1 MSILQRVNH
10 WRRSLRPV
18 DHHVPLGKA
27 LRDHLDSGVGRTVD
41 VSRSDGLFY
50 SIETEEFFSLK
61 GRLLDL
67 DETALAAA
75 RGRILD
81 VGAGAGRHA
90 LALQELGCEVV
101 AVDISPLCVEVMRA
115 RGVNQAHVA
124 DVFSIGGERDLGG
137 FDTVLFLMQSIGIA
151 GSLFGLEQL
160 LDLLR
165 PLVRPG
171 GQLLLDSSPLLRV
184 PGDSS
189 DLSEGIDVS
198 FAYEGYRGKSFS
210 WLYLDETMLGEVAIR
225 RGWNMEIL
233 GRTSA
238 SEYLARLRPMID

>member
-1 MSILQRVNH
+1 M
-10 WRRSLRPV
+10 
-18 DHHVPLGKA
+18 
-27 LRDHLDSGVGRTVD
+27 GRTVD

-198 FAYEGYRGKSFS
+198 FAYEGYRGESFS
-210 WLYLDETMLGEVAIR
+210 WLYLDERMLGEVAIR
-225 RGWNMEIL
+225 RGWNLEIL

-238 SEYLARLRPMID
+238 SEYLARLRPVVG

>member
-10 WRRSLRPV
+10 WRRSLRAV

-115 RGVNQAHVA
+115 RGVNQARVA

-238 SEYLARLRPMID
+238 SEYLARLRPMVD

>member
-1 MSILQRVNH
+1 MSLLQRVNH

-124 DVFSIGGERDLGG
+124 DVFSIGGEKNLGG

-238 SEYLARLRPMID
+238 SEYLARLRPMVD

>member
-10 WRRSLRPV
+10 WRRSLRAV

-124 DVFSIGGERDLGG
+124 DVFSIGGEKNLGG

-198 FAYEGYRGKSFS
+198 FAYEGYRGESFS

-238 SEYLARLRPMID
+238 SEYLARLRPVVG

>member
-10 WRRSLRPV
+10 WRRSLRAV

-41 VSRSDGLFY
+41 VSRSDGLLY

-61 GRLLDL
+61 GRLHNL
-67 DETALAAA
+67 DETALTAA

-90 LALQELGCEVV
+90 LALQQLGCEVV

-124 DVFSIGGERDLGG
+124 DVFSIGGGKNLGE

-184 PGDSS
+184 PGGSS

-198 FAYEGYRGKSFS
+198 FAYEGYRGESFS
-210 WLYLDETMLGEVAIR
+210 WLYLDERMLGEVAIR
-225 RGWNMEIL
+225 RGWNLEIL

-238 SEYLARLRPMID
+238 SEYLARLRPVVG

>member
-10 WRRSLRPV
+10 WRRSLRAV

-41 VSRSDGLFY
+41 VSRSDGLLY

-61 GRLLDL
+61 GRLHNL

-115 RGVNQAHVA
+115 RGVNQVHVA

-238 SEYLARLRPMID
+238 SEYLARLRPMVD

>member
-1 MSILQRVNH
+1 
-10 WRRSLRPV
+10 
-18 DHHVPLGKA
+18 
-27 LRDHLDSGVGRTVD
+27 VGRTVD

-238 SEYLARLRPMID
+238 SEYLARLRPVVG

>member
-115 RGVNQAHVA
+115 RGVNQVHVA

-238 SEYLARLRPMID
+238 SEYLARLRPMVD

>member
-124 DVFSIGGERDLGG
+124 DVFSIGGEKNLGG

-238 SEYLARLRPMID
+238 SEYLARLRPVVG

>member
-151 GSLFGLEQL
+151 GRLCGLA
-160 LDLLR
+160 
-165 PLVRPG
+165 LV
-171 GQLLLDSSPLLRV
+171 L
-184 PGDSS
+184 
-189 DLSEGIDVS
+189 
-198 FAYEGYRGKSFS
+198 
-210 WLYLDETMLGEVAIR
+210 
-225 RGWNMEIL
+225 
-233 GRTSA
+233 
-238 SEYLARLRPMID
+238 

>member
-165 PLVRPG
+165 PIVRPG

-238 SEYLARLRPMID
+238 SEYLARLRPMVD

>member
-10 WRRSLRPV
+10 WRRSLRAV

-90 LALQELGCEVV
+90 LALQQLGCEVV

-198 FAYEGYRGKSFS
+198 FAYEGYRGESFS
-210 WLYLDETMLGEVAIR
+210 WLYLDERMLGEVAIR
-225 RGWNMEIL
+225 RGWNLEIL

-238 SEYLARLRPMID
+238 AEYLARLRPVVD

>member
-137 FDTVLFLMQSIGIA
+137 FETVLFLMQSIGIA

-198 FAYEGYRGKSFS
+198 FAYEGYRGESFS
-210 WLYLDETMLGEVAIR
+210 WLYLDERMLGEVAIR

-238 SEYLARLRPMID
+238 SEYLARLRPVVG

>member
-10 WRRSLRPV
+10 WRRSLRAV

-90 LALQELGCEVV
+90 LALQQLGCEVV

-124 DVFSIGGERDLGG
+124 DVFSIGGEKNLGG

-198 FAYEGYRGKSFS
+198 FAYEGYRGESFS

-238 SEYLARLRPMID
+238 SEYLARLRPMVD

>member
-10 WRRSLRPV
+10 WRRSLRAV

-124 DVFSIGGERDLGG
+124 DVFSIGGGKNLGG

-238 SEYLARLRPMID
+238 SEYLARLRPMVD